1 MKSLTNILRSLFYN
15 LSLFNYFTF
24 KTRLVGLNRQDLDT
38 LTFSVQWIITRFNF
52 QNLCIFETSFPCVI
66 YFQWHCLPSRT
77 CLLIKRCAT
86 KVQKFEVCK
95 TILVTDIKSAMKC
108 FVLLVFPCTFSIFF
122 DIYLQKVELGKCL
135 KSYFSVQNNSWRE
148 I

>member
-66 YFQWHCLPSRT
+66 YFQWYCLPSRT
-77 CLLIKRCAT
+77 CLLCKRCAT
-86 KVQKFEVCK
+86 KGTKIWSLQNYTSDGYQICNEVF
-95 TILVTDIKSAMKC
+95 C
-108 FVLLVFPCTFSIFF
+108 FVSFSMYFFNFFRYLSTESWTWEMLEKLFQCT
-122 DIYLQKVELGKCL
+122 K
-135 KSYFSVQNNSWRE
+135 
-148 I
+148 